1 MRVKCIKNFK
11 VNMGISISRLAR
23 NKIQSSNK
31 ACKYV
36 NWHYTILLHN
46 KQLVLENYR
55 ENFKKHFLVI
65 IENA

>member
-1 MRVKCIKNFK
+1 MRVKCNKKNK
-11 VNMGISISRLAR
+11 VNIGISIGRLAR

-36 NWHYTILLHN
+36 FGHYAKLLKN
-46 KQLVLENYR
+46 KKLILENYR
-55 ENFKKHFLVI
+55 ENFKKLFLVI